1 MKQKIYNITV
11 CILCVV
17 SVTFA
22 ILDFSKG
29 LTPVQTWIDNIVYAL
44 FVIDYIVRF
53 VIAKQKKDFFK
64 GNILDLIA
72 IIPVNSAFR
81 VFRILKF
88 TKLLRFTKFTKLGK
102 LVRIGSVSAR
112 MMVKVRRFLNTNGF
126 KYVLMLS
133 GTSVIAG
140 TLGMMHF
147 EEMTFQDALWWSFV
161 TATTVGYG
169 DLSPVTNAG
178 RIIASLLMLVGIGL
192 IGSLTST
199 ITSFFLHS
207 DEEPKKFSSDKVE
220 MVLTMY
226 QSLSEAE
233 QEAFKQELQELHQ
246 EPLETLEKSGKI
258 EKGSCSSR

>member
-22 ILDFSKG
+22 ILDFTKG
-29 LTPVQTWIDNIVYAL
+29 LTPVQAWIDNIIYGL

-53 VIAKQKKDFFK
+53 VIAKKKKDFFK
-64 GNILDLIA
+64 QNVLDLIA
-72 IIPVNSAFR
+72 IIPFSSAFR

-88 TKLLRFTKFTKLGK
+88 TKLLRFTKFTKMGK
-102 LVRIGSVSAR
+102 LFRIGSVSAR
-112 MMVKVRRFLNTNGF
+112 MLTKVKRFLNTNGF

-133 GTSVIAG
+133 GVSVLAG
-140 TLGMMHF
+140 TFGMMYF
-147 EEMTFQDALWWSFV
+147 EDMPFQDALWWSFV

-169 DLSPVTNAG
+169 DLSPATNAG

-192 IGSLTST
+192 IGSLTSS
-199 ITSFFLHS
+199 ITSFFLQA
-207 DEEPKKFSSDKVE
+207 DEEKTFSSDKVE

-226 QSLSEAE
+226 HSLSEEE
-233 QEAFKQELQELHQ
+233 QKAFKQELQEPNQ
-246 EPLETLEKSGKI
+246 EPLKTLENTG
-258 EKGSCSSR
+258 ENENGSCSSR

>member
-11 CILCVV
+11 CVLCVV

-22 ILDFSKG
+22 ILDFTKG
-29 LTPVQTWIDNIVYAL
+29 LNPVQVWIDNIIYGL

-53 VIAKQKKDFFK
+53 IIADKKKEFFK
-64 GNILDLIA
+64 GNIFDLVA
-72 IIPVNSAFR
+72 IIPFNSAFR
-81 VFRILKF
+81 IFRILKF
-88 TKLLRFTKFTKLGK
+88 SKLLRFAKFTKLF
-102 LVRIGSVSAR
+102 RIGSVSAR
-112 MMVKVRRFLNTNGF
+112 MLTKIKKFLNTNGF

-133 GTSVIAG
+133 GASVLAG

-147 EEMTFQDALWWSFV
+147 EQMTFQDALWWSFV

-169 DLSPVTNAG
+169 DLSPSTNAG

-192 IGSLTST
+192 IGSLTSS

-226 QSLSEAE
+226 KSLSDEE
-233 QEAFKQELQELHQ
+233 KEAFKQELQE
-246 EPLETLEKSGKI
+246 PTKN
-258 EKGSCSSR
+258 R

>member
-1 MKQKIYNITV
+1 MKQKVYNITV

-17 SVTFA
+17 SVAFA
-22 ILDFSKG
+22 IIDFTKG
-29 LTPVQTWIDNIVYAL
+29 LTPVQNIIDWIVYGL

-53 VIAKQKKDFFK
+53 VIADKKKDFFK
-64 GNILDLIA
+64 QNVLDLIA
-72 IIPVNSAFR
+72 IIPFSSAFR

-102 LVRIGSVSAR
+102 LFRIGSVSAR
-112 MMVKVRRFLNTNGF
+112 MLTKVKRFLNTNGF

-133 GTSVIAG
+133 GASILCATF
-140 TLGMMHF
+140 GMMHF
-147 EEMTFQDALWWSFV
+147 EQMTFQDALWWSFV

-169 DLSPVTNAG
+169 DLSPTSNAG

-192 IGSLTST
+192 IGSLTSS
-199 ITSFFLHS
+199 ITSFFLYT

-226 QSLSEAE
+226 GSLSEDE
-233 QEAFKQELQELHQ
+233 KEAFKQELQE
-246 EPLETLEKSGKI
+246 PTKN
-258 EKGSCSSR
+258 R